1 MFYSKYHTEEQP
13 VMFYYNYIIAR
24 ILYVVYVACAIYL
37 IVLYKQ
43 EFFGRLFS
51 LQFYG
56 GMFFFFIVNS
66 LAYAFIITTIPPSQR
81 KIKLQILSIF
91 IFAMMATTQSVIYPF
106 RNINFI
112 DKTYLDLDKAY
123 QNYKEEIVYLN
134 PVERKVLA
142 PRVETYN
149 YPIRSLD
156 GKDRAGAACYFS
168 KIGIATPCH
177 FNGDYSKPYRYQY
190 FSATKPKGFD
200 KLIGVWVLKIESLD
214 GKEVIF
220 DGRERYKR
228 EQTYNKRYMFVY
240 LGSMYACSILFILLT
255 CISIPRRNQC

>member
-1 MFYSKYHTEEQP
+1 MFKSKYHTEEQP

-43 EFFGRLFS
+43 DFFGRLFS
-51 LQFYG
+51 IQFYG

-66 LAYAFIITTIPPSQR
+66 LAYAFIITTIPSSHR
-81 KIKLQILSIF
+81 KVKLQTIF
-91 IFAMMATTQSVIYPF
+91 TFMIMVMGTTQSIVYPF

-123 QNYKEEIVYLN
+123 QNYEEKIVYLN

-149 YPIRSLD
+149 SPAQTLD
-156 GKDRAGAACYFS
+156 GKYAGAACYFS
-168 KIGIATPCH
+168 HIGRANHCH
-177 FNGDYSKPYRYQY
+177 FEADYNKLYRFQY
-190 FSATKPKGFD
+190 FYAEKPKRLD

-255 CISIPRRNQC
+255 CISIPRRNL

>member
-43 EFFGRLFS
+43 DFFGRLFS

-255 CISIPRRNQC
+255 CIAIPRRNQC

>member
-1 MFYSKYHTEEQP
+1 MFYSKYHTKEQP

-24 ILYVVYVACAIYL
+24 ILYAVYIVCAIYL

-43 EFFGRLFS
+43 DFFGGGFS
-51 LQFYG
+51 IQFYA
-56 GMFFFFIVNS
+56 GMLCFFILNQT
-66 LAYAFIITTIPPSQR
+66 AYACIITTIPSSYR
-81 KIKLQILSIF
+81 KAKLQVMFLCIF
-91 IFAMMATTQSVIYPF
+91 LVMVATQSVVYPF
-106 RNINFI
+106 NNINFI

-123 QNYKEEIVYLN
+123 QNYKERIVYLN
-134 PVERKVLA
+134 PVQRKVLA
-142 PRVETYN
+142 PRVESYN
-149 YPIRSLD
+149 SPIRSLD
-156 GKDRAGAACYFS
+156 GKEYAGAACHFS
-168 KIGIATPCH
+168 RIGTSAPCH
-177 FNGDYSKPYRYQY
+177 FEGDYSKPYRYQY

-228 EQTYNKRYMFVY
+228 EQIYNKRYIFIY

-255 CISIPRRNQC
+255 TISIPKRNQF